1 MNTLSA
7 VNAYNNFYS
16 LIDKTATT
24 HKPVSITHNNKNVV
38 MLSETDYLS
47 LQETLHIKSNK
58 AFSDEIIR
66 RKNDPK
72 SEFIDDIGLS

>member
-1 MNTLSA
+1 
-7 VNAYNNFYS
+7 
-16 LIDKTATT
+16 
-24 HKPVSITHNNKNVV
+24 